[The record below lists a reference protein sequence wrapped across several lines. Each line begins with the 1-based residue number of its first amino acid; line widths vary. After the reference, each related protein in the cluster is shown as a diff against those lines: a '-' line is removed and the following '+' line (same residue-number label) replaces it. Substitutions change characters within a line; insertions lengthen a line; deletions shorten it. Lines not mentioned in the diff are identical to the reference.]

1 MTPEQNIAQ
10 QNLWVVGELLLAH
23 LDIAR
28 DQANATYEAALAS
41 NSQAAR
47 DRTLRRRLCMAGV
60 GWSAVGGSKVTGQ

>member
-10 QNLWVVGELLLAH
+10 QNLWVVGGLLLAH

-41 NSQAAR
+41 NSRAGPVIA
-47 DRTLRRRLCMAGV
+47 LSSSALCGV

>member
-41 NSQAAR
+41 NSQAAP
-47 DRTLRRRLCMAGV
+47 
-60 GWSAVGGSKVTGQ
+60 